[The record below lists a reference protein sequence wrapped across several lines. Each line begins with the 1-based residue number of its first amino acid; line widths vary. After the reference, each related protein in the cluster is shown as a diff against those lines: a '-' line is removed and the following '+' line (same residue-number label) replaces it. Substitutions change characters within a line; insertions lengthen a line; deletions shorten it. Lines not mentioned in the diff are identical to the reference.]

1 MNNKIEAQIERI
13 QTRIEMVRTESR
25 VLSHKIERMEQQRK
39 ELQDE
44 KRRLK
49 DLMSDIYADRI
60 GGEKWATS
68 TIAIL
73 LSHSWLKPERPP
85 KQKK

>member
-1 MNNKIEAQIERI
+1 MKIEKERQLERI

-25 VLSHKIERMEQQRK
+25 ILSHKIDRMEQQRR

-49 DLMSDIYADRI
+49 DLVSNMASDIVIEAN
-60 GGEKWATS
+60 
-68 TIAIL
+68 
-73 LSHSWLKPERPP
+73 
-85 KQKK
+85 Q